1 MKFLFLIQARLTSTR
16 LPRKIFACIG
26 NRPLLVHIPERL
38 NQLRNIPYSWKII
51 SPHGER
57 TEILNSLKKYN
68 ITEENTGEG
77 DARDVLSRYLKN
89 STHLDDADY
98 IIRLTADNPFLVWDI
113 LQKNLES
120 VMLRKPDYSYPYGLP
135 LGMGY
140 EIIRAGALRNIDRLA
155 LENYHREHVTVYFRE
170 KTQDFRIDVFPIVAE
185 KNRSI
190 RLTIDEPRDLSM
202 ARKVYNHFNAM
213 NLPFFSH
220 SQVMDLFRENPDFFR
235 ENRTVYQKAATE
247 SQKSQT
253 GDMETARPQVLLFA
267 LWGKAASGESHGLG
281 HLYRMREVKKILKSM
296 GIPSL
301 LLNYSRRGNF
311 SGTRKPMS
319 HFPKAK
325 IIILDARDGAF
336 PEFPHPV
343 FRIALDNRG
352 EGRKTADYLWDS
364 LPHFSMDKKQFRKSL
379 RRALLPASLFL
390 YCPHASQSV
399 IHEAETTPPPE
410 TAFLYPPE
418 KKTTPE
424 ELLQRMEKSPAI
436 YTHFGQTML
445 AGVYL
450 GKKILLHSPSPYHK
464 KLGQEFI
471 RQLSSTK
478 MPEKYLDGRGMER
491 FCRFIQ
497 RLAEK

>member
-1 MKFLFLIQARLTSTR
+1 MKFLFLIQARLASTR

-38 NQLRNIPYSWKII
+38 KQLKNIPYSWKII

-57 TEILNSLKKYN
+57 AEILNSLKEYN

-89 STHLDDADY
+89 SAHLDDADY
-98 IIRLTADNPFLVWDI
+98 IIRLTADNPFLAWDI

-120 VMLRKPDYSYPYGLP
+120 VRLRKPDYSYPYGLP

-140 EIIRAGALRNIDRLA
+140 EIIRAGALRNIDRIA
-155 LENYHREHVTVYFRE
+155 REDYHREHVTVYFRE
-170 KTQDFRIDVFPIVAE
+170 KAENFRIEVFPIATE
-185 KNRSI
+185 KNRTI
-190 RLTIDEPRDLSM
+190 RLTIDEPQDLLM
-202 ARKVYNHFNAM
+202 ARKAYNYFIGI
-213 NLPFFSH
+213 NLPFFSY

-235 ENRTVYQKAATE
+235 DNRRVYQKAATE
-247 SQKSQT
+247 TQASPNR
-253 GDMETARPQVLLFA
+253 GMESGHPQVLLFA
-267 LWGKAASGESHGLG
+267 LWGKTASGESHGLG

-301 LLNYSRRGNF
+301 LLNYSRHRILSGIHQAIDQF
-311 SGTRKPMS
+311 SEV
-319 HFPKAK
+319 K
-325 IIILDARDGAF
+325 IIILDARDGTF
-336 PEFPHPV
+336 PDFPHPV
-343 FRIALDNRG
+343 YRIALDNRG
-352 EGRKTADYLWDS
+352 EGRKTADFIWDS

-390 YCPHASQSV
+390 YCPRASQA
-399 IHEAETTPPPE
+399 IIQEAGTTPPPE
-410 TAFLYPPE
+410 TVFRYPPE

-424 ELLQRMEKSPAI
+424 ELLQKMEKSPAI

-450 GKKILLHSPSPYHK
+450 GKNILLHSPSPYHE

-471 RQLSSTK
+471 RQLSSTET
-478 MPEKYLDGRGMER
+478 PEKYLDGRGMER
-491 FCRFIQ
+491 FCRFLQ